1 MSSAPDALTAATTI
15 HGWLRDCHGGTLPLP
30 VDLDL
35 VRWMLPGTAL
45 GEGVQEVKP
54 PMALASAGFDG
65 ALVRNPDDSTQWG
78 IFYSDRASPQ
88 RRRFTI
94 AHELGHL
101 VLHRARQASFH
112 CDWAGANAAAS
123 TVTALAPMEREADD
137 FASHLLMPGDALRE
151 GLAGRPVDLHLLSEL
166 ARRFAVSFEALCL
179 RFIKQTDQPAI
190 LLHWDNGYLKYE
202 WRSRSAMQGQVRI
215 RRTGDPQE
223 PLPGTIAADA
233 SVAQHFDGVDVPM
246 QAWCA
251 HAPRHAVVREFKHC
265 YARRDRVL
273 TLLLLAP
280 AASTGDL
287 HDRSVERGLLPA
299 G

>member
-1 MSSAPDALTAATTI
+1 LRGDVLDGLTAAATVLD
-15 HGWLRDCHGGTLPLP
+15 WLRSCHSGVLPLP

-45 GEGVQEVKP
+45 GEDIREVKP
-54 PMALASAGFDG
+54 PVAMTWAGFDG

-88 RRRFTI
+88 RQRFTV

-112 CDWAGANAAAS
+112 CEWTGAQTGVS
-123 TVTALAPMEREADD
+123 LALMEREADD

-166 ARRFAVSFEALCL
+166 ARRFGVSFEALCL
-179 RFIKQTDQPAI
+179 RFIKHTDLTAI

-202 WRSRSAMQGQVRI
+202 WRSRSAQQTRIRI

-223 PLPGTIAADA
+223 PLPGTIAAND
-233 SVAQHFDGVDVPM
+233 SVAQHFGGMDLPM
-246 QAWCA
+246 QAWCVD
-251 HAPRHAVVREFKHC
+251 APPQAVVREFKHR
-265 YARRDRVL
+265 YAQRNRVL

-280 AASTGDL
+280 IAP
-287 HDRSVERGLLPA
+287 VEDPPA
-299 G
+299 GSVVPPLQVAP